1 MRLRSSLGSLPCTV
15 AQMGGVYVVSLVGF
29 LLGCSGAP
37 PVSHPDLGLAIPKQ
51 WTSVS
56 TVSTDIEAGWVG
68 SFNDLELEA
77 IVIEAVEHN
86 HDLKAAAARLNAA
99 VSTARIVGADLL
111 PRVSAG
117 FNGSRQR
124 QNFVGL
130 PIPGFEDDVLSTK
143 FNLFGVS
150 LDTSW
155 ELDVWGRIRAGTSAA
170 YADMEAAQADLAAAR
185 LSLAG
190 QTAKAW
196 FAVTEAKQ
204 QATLARKTLESY
216 QITADQ
222 VRSRFER
229 GLRPSLDLRLAL
241 SHVGTAEALYQERQE
256 QYERAIRQLEILV
269 GRYPDGI
276 IAGADMLP
284 DIPPVTPAGVPADVL
299 SRRPDLAA
307 AERQLAAADAR
318 ITQARASLY
327 PHISLT
333 TSNGTISDQLRDLTD
348 GDFFVWSIAGNLL
361 QPIFEGGRLLA
372 DLDRTEAVAREAL
385 EHYTSIALR
394 AFGEVESALVA
405 EAFLAKREE
414 ALRTAA
420 EQAIAAH
427 TLAQDRYRSGLENF
441 TTVLDAQ
448 QRELNAESQRIAVRR
463 LRLDVRVNLHLA
475 LGGDF
480 VYEHDKNDNDED
492 ATSS

>member
-1 MRLRSSLGSLPCTV
+1 M
-15 AQMGGVYVVSLVGF
+15 VSLLAF
-29 LLGCSGAP
+29 LLGCSAAP
-37 PVSHPDLGLAIPKQ
+37 PVSHPYLGLVVPEQ
-51 WTSVS
+51 WSS
-56 TVSTDIEAGWVG
+56 MPTDSIDVEAGWVG
-68 SFNDLELEA
+68 SFNDLKLEA
-77 IVIEAVEHN
+77 IVMEAIEHN
-86 HDLKAAAARLNAA
+86 HDLRAAAARLSAA
-99 VSTARIVGADLL
+99 ASTARIVGADLL
-111 PRVSAG
+111 PQISAG
-117 FNGSRQR
+117 LNGSQQR

-155 ELDVWGRIRAGTSAA
+155 ELDVWGRIRAQTSAA
-170 YADMEAAQADLAAAR
+170 YADLEAVQADLSAAR

-204 QATLARKTLESY
+204 QAALARTTLKSY

-269 GRYPDGI
+269 GRYPDGLI
-276 IAGADMLP
+276 EGAERLP
-284 DIPPVTPAGVPADVL
+284 DIPTATPAGVPADVL

-327 PHISLT
+327 PRISLT
-333 TSNGTISDQLRDLTD
+333 TSTGTISDQLRDLTD

-385 EHYTSIALR
+385 ERYTSIALQ
-394 AFGEVESALVA
+394 AFSEVESAFVA
-405 EAFLAKREE
+405 EALLAKREE
-414 ALRTAA
+414 ALHTAA

-427 TLAQDRYRSGLENF
+427 GLAQDRYRSGLEKF

-463 LRLDVRVNLHLA
+463 LRLDVRINLHLA

-480 VYEHDKNDNDED
+480 VYEHDEHDEQEEE

>member
-1 MRLRSSLGSLPCTV
+1 MSFLAS
-15 AQMGGVYVVSLVGF
+15 
-29 LLGCSGAP
+29 LLGCSTAP
-37 PVSHPDLGLAIPKQ
+37 PVSHPDLGLAIPEQ
-51 WTSVS
+51 WASVS
-56 TVSTDIEAGWVG
+56 TALIEVEEGWVG
-68 SFNDLELEA
+68 SFNDAKLEA
-77 IVIEAVEHN
+77 IVIEALEHN
-86 HDLKAAAARLNAA
+86 HDLKAAVARLDAA
-99 VSTARIVGADLL
+99 ASSARIVGADLL

-143 FNLFGVS
+143 FSLFGVS
-150 LDTSW
+150 LDTTW

-170 YADMEAAQADLAAAR
+170 YADLEAVQADFAAAR

-196 FAVTEAKQ
+196 FALTEAKQ
-204 QATLARKTLESY
+204 QAALAQKTLDTY
-216 QITADQ
+216 RVTADQ

-241 SHVGTAEALYQERQE
+241 SHVGTADALYQERQE
-256 QYERAIRQLEILV
+256 QYERAVRQLEILV
-269 GRYPDGI
+269 GRYPDGM
-276 IAGADMLP
+276 IAGADTLP
-284 DIPPVTPAGVPADVL
+284 DIPPATPAGVPADVI

-318 ITQARASLY
+318 ITQARAALY
-327 PHISLT
+327 PRISLT

-348 GDFFVWSIAGNLL
+348 GDFYVWSIAGNLL

-372 DLDRTEAVAREAL
+372 EVDRTEAVAREAL
-385 EHYTSIALR
+385 ENYTAVALQ
-394 AFGEVESALVA
+394 AFVEVESALVA
-405 EAFLAKREE
+405 EALLAKRED

-427 TLAQDRYRSGLENF
+427 ALAQDRYRSGLENF

-448 QRELNAESQRIAVRR
+448 QRQLNAESQRIAVRR

-480 VYEHDKNDNDED
+480 VYGNYENENEEE
-492 ATSS
+492 ATAL

>member
-1 MRLRSSLGSLPCTV
+1 MQRSLFIGSVTRALKWTRHAC
-15 AQMGGVYVVSLVGF
+15 VVSSFSF
-29 LLGCSGAP
+29 LLGCTSAP
-37 PVSHPDLGLAIPKQ
+37 PIAHPELR
-51 WTSVS
+51 TSVPEQWS
-56 TVSTDIEAGWVG
+56 ASSASSMPLEDGWLW
-68 SFNDLELEA
+68 SFKDEDLEVIVMEA
-77 IVIEAVEHN
+77 MDHN
-86 HDLKAAAARLNAA
+86 HDLKAAEARLGAA
-99 VSTARIVGADLL
+99 VSAARIVGADLL

-117 FNGSRQR
+117 FSSSRQR

-130 PIPGFEDDVLSTK
+130 PIPGFEDEVLSTK

-150 LDTSW
+150 LDTTW

-170 YADMEAAQADLAAAR
+170 LADMEGIQSDLAAAR

-204 QATLARKTLESY
+204 QASLARKTLKSY
-216 QITADQ
+216 QVTADQ
-222 VRSRFER
+222 VRNRFEH

-241 SHVGTAEALYQERQE
+241 SNVGTAEALYQERQE

-269 GRYPDGI
+269 GRYPDGMI
-276 IAGADMLP
+276 SGADTLP
-284 DIPPVTPAGVPADVL
+284 DIPAVMPSGLPADII

-307 AERQLAAADAR
+307 AERRLAAADAR
-318 ITQARASLY
+318 IAQARAALY
-327 PHISLT
+327 PRISLT

-348 GDFFVWSIAGNLL
+348 GDFYVWSIAGNLL

-372 DLDRTEAVAREAL
+372 EVDRTEAVAREAL
-385 EHYTSIALR
+385 ENYTGAALQ

-405 EAFLAKREE
+405 EALLEKRED
-414 ALRTAA
+414 ALRMAG
-420 EQAIAAH
+420 EQAMAAH
-427 TLAQDRYRSGLENF
+427 TLAQDRYRSGLESF

-480 VYEHDKNDNDED
+480 VYEDHLEEEA